1 MAAFIR
7 RAPPASMPSP
17 LTAADHSRDSA
28 GLTYI
33 YPVMSRRAG
42 GLSIG
47 VNFNTNNACNW
58 QCIYCQVP
66 NLTIGAA
73 PELDFGLLEAELRG
87 FLAQVRSG
95 DFYRRFQVP
104 EAQRVIKDIALSGNG
119 EPTSVPRFA
128 EAVELIGNIATAAGV
143 FPSSGYV
150 LITNGSLVHQPR
162 VQEGLRALHG
172 FGGEVWFKLDS
183 ATPAGR
189 RLINKAAQSV
199 EASLHNLILAAD
211 CCRTKVQICLVD
223 IDRQELAARE
233 RIALLEALK
242 IVRQKSRIGEIMLYT
257 LARPSLQPGAG
268 RLGPMPEPVM
278 QAFAEELRALGFA
291 VSVSR

>member
-1 MAAFIR
+1 MT
-7 RAPPASMPSP
+7 SQ

-33 YPVMSRRAG
+33 YPVLSRRAG

-73 PELDFGLLEAELRG
+73 PELDFGLLESELRG
-87 FLAQVRSG
+87 FLEQVRSG
-95 DFYRRFQVP
+95 EFYRRFRVP

-128 EAVELIGNIATAAGV
+128 EAVELIGNIAAETGL
-143 FPSSGYV
+143 FPESRYV
-150 LITNGSLVHQPR
+150 LITNGSLVHQPK
-162 VQEGLRALHG
+162 VQEGLRVLSK

-189 RLINKAAQSV
+189 RLINKAGQSLD
-199 EASLHNLILAAD
+199 ASLNNLILAAG
-211 CCRTKVQICLVD
+211 CCRTKVQICLLD
-223 IDRQELAARE
+223 IDRQGFAEQE
-233 RIALLEALK
+233 RTALLDALK
-242 IVRQKSRIGEIMLYT
+242 TVRQNSAVHEILLYT
-257 LARPSLQPGAG
+257 LARPSLQSDAA
-268 RLGPMPEPVM
+268 RLGQMPEPVM
-278 QAFAEELRALGFA
+278 QAFAEELCALGFA

>member
-1 MAAFIR
+1 M
-7 RAPPASMPSP
+7 SSQ

-33 YPVMSRRAG
+33 YPVLSRRAG

-66 NLTIGAA
+66 DLTIGAA

-87 FLAQVRSG
+87 FLEQVQTG

-104 EAQRVIKDIALSGNG
+104 EDRRVIKDIALSGNG

-128 EAVELIGNIATAAGV
+128 EAVELVGNIATEAGV
-143 FPSSGYV
+143 LPASRYV
-150 LITNGSLVHQPR
+150 LITNGSLVHQPK
-162 VQEGLRALHG
+162 VLEGLKVLSK

-183 ATPAGR
+183 ATLAGR
-189 RLINKAAQSV
+189 RLINKAGQGV
-199 EASLHNLILAAD
+199 GASLNNLILAAG

-223 IDRQELAARE
+223 IDRQGFVEQE
-233 RIALLEALK
+233 RIALLDALK
-242 IVRQKSRIGEIMLYT
+242 TVKQKSPVGEILLYT
-257 LARPSLQPGAG
+257 LARPSLQPEAD
-268 RLGPMPEPVM
+268 RLGQMPEPVM
-278 QAFAEELRALGFA
+278 RAFAEDLRALGFI
-291 VSVSR
+291 VSISR